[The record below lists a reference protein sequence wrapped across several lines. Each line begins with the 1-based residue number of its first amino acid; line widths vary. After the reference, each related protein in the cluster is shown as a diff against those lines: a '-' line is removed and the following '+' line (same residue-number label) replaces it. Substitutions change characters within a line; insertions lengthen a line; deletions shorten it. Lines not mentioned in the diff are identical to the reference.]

1 MQYSENITRIISGVG
16 GSGTWEVLRHTGWYT
31 QRSVKGPVLLFFRI
45 YINVIWFLVC
55 IKYFIVKISN
65 LVRVENSTN
74 RVDLY

>member
-16 GSGTWEVLRHTGWYT
+16 GSGTWEVLRYTGRYT
-31 QRSVKGPVLLFFRI
+31 RRSVKGPVLLFFRI